1 MIYQIDTLDWHIVLE
16 PFLSILIL
24 IVLML
29 IMVIIYR
36 YIRIWLAILVLF
48 LFSLIIGINSIG
60 IENIPFNPYIS
71 IFFILFQSIFF
82 ILMSLKVYK
91 R

>member
-1 MIYQIDTLDWHIVLE
+1 MDTLDWHVVLE

-24 IVLML
+24 IIL
-29 IMVIIYR
+29 MVIMIIIYK

-48 LFSLIIGINSIG
+48 LFSLIIGINSIA
-60 IENIPFNPYIS
+60 IEYIPFNPYIS

-82 ILMSLKVYK
+82 TLISLKVYK

>member
-1 MIYQIDTLDWHIVLE
+1 MIFQTDTINWNIALE
-16 PFLSILIL
+16 PFLSILVL

-29 IMVIIYR
+29 IMIIIYK

-82 ILMSLKVYK
+82 ILMGLKVYK